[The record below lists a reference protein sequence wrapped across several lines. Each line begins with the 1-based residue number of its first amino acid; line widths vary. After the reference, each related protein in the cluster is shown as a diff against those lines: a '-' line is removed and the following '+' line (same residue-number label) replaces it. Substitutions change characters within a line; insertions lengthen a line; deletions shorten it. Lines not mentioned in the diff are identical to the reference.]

1 MPMPHKALIA
11 SLHWAPFFFPA
22 GGVIVKP
29 FKAPVDV
36 HPEDKPQLPKRVSK
50 VNRLAIEEAHRTGML
65 PHEFLLK
72 ISRGGRIDGKKPDL
86 AMRISC
92 AKAAAPYYAPKLS
105 AVELIKDL
113 NDEEL
118 EAIIAGTANEAG
130 FTLSKK

>member
-1 MPMPHKALIA
+1 M
-11 SLHWAPFFFPA
+11 
-22 GGVIVKP
+22 KP
-29 FKAPVDV
+29 FKPTETESDT
-36 HPEDKPQLPKRVSK
+36 KPKLPKRVSK
-50 VNRLAIEEAHRTGML
+50 VNRLAIEEAHRTGLL

-72 ISRGGRIDGKKPDL
+72 ISRGGRIDGVKPDM
-86 AMRISC
+86 AMRIGC

-130 FTLSKK
+130 FTIAKK

>member
-1 MPMPHKALIA
+1 M
-11 SLHWAPFFFPA
+11 
-22 GGVIVKP
+22 KP
-29 FKAPVDV
+29 FKAPVETT
-36 HPEDKPQLPKRVSK
+36 PEDKPQLPKRVSK
-50 VNRLAIEEAHRTGML
+50 VNRLAIEEAHRTGIL

-72 ISRGGRIDGKKPDL
+72 ISRGGRIDGVKPDM

-118 EAIIAGTANEAG
+118 EAIITGAANEAG
-130 FTLSKK
+130 FTLAKK

>member
-1 MPMPHKALIA
+1 M
-11 SLHWAPFFFPA
+11 
-22 GGVIVKP
+22 KP
-29 FKAPVDV
+29 FKAPVDPQ
-36 HPEDKPQLPKRVSK
+36 PENKTNLPKRVTK

-130 FTLSKK
+130 FTLAKK